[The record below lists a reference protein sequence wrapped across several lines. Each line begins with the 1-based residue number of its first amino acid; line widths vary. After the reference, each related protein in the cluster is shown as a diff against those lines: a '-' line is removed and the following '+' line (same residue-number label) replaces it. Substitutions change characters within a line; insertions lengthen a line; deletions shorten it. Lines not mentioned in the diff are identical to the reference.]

1 MKLSTVLEGIKAV
14 ASFGAGLIVAH
25 ECDKHDVPTA
35 VTCTASCSTV
45 AVTYKVLSVAE
56 KYLVEA
62 DEREQC
68 NDTVEYDDIVQ
79 EDLVVDEIVTEEN
92 NTDIE
97 EPIIVQDSLVEE
109 TVVTEETA
117 DNIIETEAATTEE
130 VGVDNKEKVNDKAS
144 HHQTKNVND
153 DMELAKQSLSPAE
166 KKELEKEI
174 MDKKQP
180 SRPNRK

>member
-14 ASFGAGLIVAH
+14 ASFGAGLLVAH

-45 AVTYKVLSVAE
+45 AATYKVLSVAE
-56 KYLVEA
+56 NYIIEA
-62 DEREQC
+62 DERKQC
-68 NDTVEYDDIVQ
+68 NDDVKYGDVVQ

-97 EPIIVQDSLVEE
+97 EPTIEE
-109 TVVTEETA
+109 TVVTEE
-117 DNIIETEAATTEE
+117 NIENVIETEAVTTEE
-130 VGVDNKEKVNDKAS
+130 VGDANKEKVNDKTS
-144 HHQTKNVND
+144 HHQIKSVND

-180 SRPNRK
+180 SRPTRK